1 MYTTCMHILTFL
13 RTCILTHMSGYY
25 AVAGESKAKFTQR
38 MLDLKLWL
46 KNRPESIII
55 LTCHW
60 AVAKALTGVDF
71 MNCEMR
77 SYLYDDLL
85 KEPHVH
91 K

>member
-1 MYTTCMHILTFL
+1 
-13 RTCILTHMSGYY
+13 
-25 AVAGESKAKFTQR
+25 
-38 MLDLKLWL
+38 MLDLKIWL
-46 KNRPESIII
+46 KNRLESVII

-77 SYLYDDLL
+77 TYLYDDLL

>member
-1 MYTTCMHILTFL
+1 ML
-13 RTCILTHMSGYY
+13 GYY
-25 AVAGESKAKFTQR
+25 AVAGESKIKFTQR

-46 KNRPESIII
+46 KNRPESVIV